1 MKKIDSVNNSKAVL
15 GLFSGVKSRI
25 TSIMPA
31 LYHVITPMLFVAFG
45 LFGLNES
52 AWGTVT
58 TSGTITSTATLGGKS
73 QYVVWTYTGDEK
85 HTSYRAL
92 EVISRTDPVNRSS
105 NTAPAGDLYIELKR
119 AGGWVLASQTARVDV
134 SVNNS
139 SWTDVSGD
147 ISVGTSYNTYGGY
160 SIARDA
166 KYVRLIS
173 TGGAKD
179 KYHKKVYM
187 TLASFCETATTELSY
202 GSKTYL
208 TEDTLNFTI
217 NWSNKADAQLSISGT
232 DASHY
237 EIIEAKA
244 AGNKY
249 IGCAAGKYGYTTVK
263 VRYKR
268 DAVGTHNNATLSG
281 GGISIALKGST
292 TAGTPTIDC
301 SKVSASTLT
310 YGQKLSVSTISG
322 PSASYKN
329 GSYAGTYTWK
339 RSDASTH
346 VAQGCTDYVVKF
358 TPSNS
363 NLNSVECASV
373 QVPITKVAQTITWSP
388 SKTYLVDEDIQ
399 LSASTSGD
407 ASVYFESANTDVATI
422 DGNWLRMVGPG
433 DVVIKARA
441 NTTCNYLAA
450 EDVEYTFQFRRRP
463 TIVFAEP
470 EHIYSGNTLD
480 NMAKLQYNSTDLS
493 LEEVD
498 FDYSFDNPSWF
509 SLNPS
514 NAKQILVSTD
524 YGTEQYAT
532 IYVTTKETNHYTSV
546 SASKTYYLEVKKT
559 PEFYLSGTLLDK
571 TKTTDLYLEIDST
584 ATFTFDKITSG
595 FQYPT
600 KPSHFTYNNATGVL
614 TATVAGDET
623 FFFNEPGDGITFQ
636 HQCNLH
642 LYVRKHETELELSSL
657 VDDNAVW
664 MVDDSVAESSIYEL
678 VKGDANE
685 PVVISSDKPG
695 VIAKENGKWVAKGK
709 GSAVLTIAQVN
720 SDKWTGDTITRTINV
735 NRYDPVFDWSGLPDT
750 LNFNTTFVNPV
761 RSTSDGA
768 ITYKSNKSAVTV
780 TNESTT
786 LHTAETADN
795 AVTIT
800 AIQKPTYKYEGKT
813 ATKTVKVLKL
823 RNHVQVEVK
832 SNETY
837 LAVRNKTEGDVAYT
851 SDGIRLG
858 GSKTGIGDDPAWDW
872 YDKYVDIKFEGI
884 PGTISFTTGN
894 TSVAPTAKVTTL
906 FGKGAGNNNGFWYM
920 IEYPEGESA
929 NTLWT
934 ENDNANPGYISRD
947 LKPNTNKVRICYT
960 GNFAGY
966 VKNLTIT
973 ERTELSIHNN
983 VESLDFGS
991 TDAGSNATKKNFTFD
1006 WYNLN
1011 PLTLSIEGGDGKYS
1025 VSPSSI
1031 SSKKDSFA
1039 LNESVE
1045 VSYIHTAGGTHN
1057 ATLVISE
1064 GTTELKRIPLTG
1076 TTNKVTPAIT
1086 WKENLSPMSRGENV
1100 TDPAEAIVE
1109 LVYTSSDSTVV
1120 DVEGNVLKPL
1130 KKGNATITAS
1140 YDGSESLIYNSN
1152 SSTINVLVTNLAVQH
1167 IHWTQ
1172 TFTRLKWS
1180 DDPVLSEKNTPDFD
1194 FDATVSYY
1202 DPETSQEVEITDR
1215 SVTYTSGSEAVV
1227 KVLPGNKLH
1236 VVGQGTTTLTA
1247 HIDGIVDSLYEAT
1260 VVRDVIVREP
1270 TLDCEKWVLEN
1281 KSASMATEINS
1292 FSGVETVYDLTG
1304 EPGYLS
1310 FEAWREAIHVIRDW
1324 TYGNLF
1330 VAEYVNSEWQEI
1342 TGNDGLALDLN
1353 YAHRKAFDSIPMSRE
1368 ATKVKIFKKTGSTGI
1383 HAFSNAYV
1391 TLARYLEL
1399 ENTKNKKTH
1408 SIHLTT
1414 TEAKPGVAVEK
1425 TFTVN
1430 YSNITDQLDVE
1441 LKHGDKFSIVSDAT
1455 IGNECGDKGNA
1466 TVRVRFLSNDVD
1478 LYKDTLLVHN
1488 LTDTVLVYLSA
1499 DVDRLHQQIT
1509 WNPSTLNLLTTDNV
1523 TFDAVTSASA
1533 AGRTISYAVTAGSD
1547 VASVNAATGAL
1558 TIIQNG
1564 DVTIE
1569 ASAAG
1574 NDKYYDAE
1582 AVSYTFHIEKVTPT
1596 ITKAPTASAVTLP
1609 ATLAA
1614 STWMEAGTA
1623 SVAGTFSWTNPS
1635 TALVAGDIAYEVTFT
1650 PENTNW
1656 YTTATCMVTPQVSKA
1671 SQTITWDFN
1680 VTEMYGNAD
1689 YTFDATASSGLQV
1702 AYSSSNDEIASVNG
1716 VGHLVLHQGG
1726 EVTITAS
1733 QSGDGTYLPAS
1744 ESRTFTILR
1753 WTPTIA
1759 ENPVGGEM
1767 YVGRVLSDASLTGG
1781 RAEVNGQTI
1790 QGSFNWENANTATI
1804 DVPGPTTHNVIFVPQ
1819 NGNFYNEVNCGP
1831 IELTVLR
1838 YVPVVTSN
1846 TLSADGIEFP
1856 LTLENSHIH
1865 GSVTAMDYV
1874 HIPNVEVTG
1883 HVEWKEPT
1891 TILRPGTH
1899 TATALFVPDNSDWY
1913 EAKEIPLSVQVTGGY
1928 VFNGDNTDWTEENN
1942 WDGNLMPTGTDDP
1955 VLINTDVEITSEV
1968 TVGSLTIA
1976 ENVNVIVKNGGKL
1989 RIGNSDS
1996 ETRAAYGNLHV
2007 ENGGKVLLGTGQLN
2021 VNNFYLDA
2029 NLGITDEDVTTA
2041 SASGEVQ
2048 NEAML
2053 SVAGDAYFQLA
2064 LDPSGRISYG
2074 WYDFTVPF
2082 AVDVIGGISVAEN
2095 TSNVPLEFNKNYAVM
2110 DYTEAKRAVNGKDWN
2125 KFSGTMVPGRV
2136 YTIALDDDYEW
2147 NTVIFKK
2154 KAGAAITGDRSFTTE
2169 YSGLGANNKDN
2180 GWNGF
2185 GNGTLHHTELDVD
2198 DKAVIQLYDHK
2209 HKCYQARP
2217 AKDYT
2222 IAVGLSFFMQF
2233 DKVETINLL
2242 SAEDNGDKFMAPK
2255 REVRAVDHFRLALTA
2270 EDAVNA
2276 ADYIW
2281 VSASEEATAE
2291 YTIGSDVLKMGTLS
2305 EATVAR
2311 MWTKRDGM
2319 NLCKSEMQLVDNE
2332 ANCELGLFAPQ
2343 ARTYTIAIE
2352 EAPEDA
2358 DLYLTYNG
2366 EVIWDLTASPYV
2378 LDLAKGMTDGYG
2390 LRVEARAPQIA
2401 TGVDETNADSK
2412 SVRKVLI
2419 NNTIYLITPE
2429 GKMYDIVGKS
2439 AKY

>member
-1 MKKIDSVNNSKAVL
+1 MKKIYSVNNSKDVL
-15 GLFSGVKSRI
+15 GLFSGLKSRI
-25 TSIMPA
+25 TSTKPVLTMLA
-31 LYHVITPMLFVAFG
+31 LLMVC
-45 LFGLNES
+45 LFGVNEK
-52 AWGTVT
+52 AWGATLKGKTAVGSGKGTAKVEVCYYSGAVVDDNSTTGSSLVEAKTSAVT
-58 TSGTITSTATLGGKS
+58 RVSWFYCTFTATPADGYYFDAWYTNSACSQGK
-73 QYVVWTYTGDEK
+73 
-85 HTSYRAL
+85 
-92 EVISRTDPVNRSS
+92 
-105 NTAPAGDLYIELKR
+105 
-119 AGGWVLASQTARVDV
+119 QTA
-134 SVNNS
+134 NS
-139 SWTDVSGD
+139 
-147 ISVGTSYNTYGGY
+147 Y
-160 SIARDA
+160 
-166 KYVRLIS
+166 S
-173 TGGAKD
+173 TGYYKNTLGTREDIYYAKF
-179 KYHKKVYM
+179 
-187 TLASFCETATTELSY
+187 LP
-202 GSKTYL
+202 
-208 TEDTLNFTI
+208 I
-217 NWSNKADAQLSISGT
+217 
-232 DASHY
+232 
-237 EIIEAKA
+237 
-244 AGNKY
+244 
-249 IGCAAGKYGYTTVK
+249 TVSS
-263 VRYKR
+263 
-268 DAVGTHNNATLSG
+268 A
-281 GGISIALKGST
+281 
-292 TAGTPTIDC
+292 
-301 SKVSASTLT
+301 VSASTSFNHPETKTVTL
-310 YGQKLSVSTISG
+310 YFPVSTNADSNDDFNKPTITANKVWTVKSWNLNTTTHKVEVVCEFKADADVAKG
-322 PSASYKN
+322 SYVATVTLEAKSNESNTGTVTANVDLTPTLTYKN
-329 GSYAGTYTWK
+329 GSVDISVSDADKTIINVDTLRTAYKGADNVAGDGTITYSLKTANSNVSLTSAGVFYAKATGTYTIVASATKGRYYAKTAEFTVTVGK
-339 RSDASTH
+339 R
-346 VAQGCTDYVVKF
+346 
-358 TPSNS
+358 TPS
-363 NLNSVECASV
+363 V
-373 QVPITKVAQTITWSP
+373 
-388 SKTYLVDEDIQ
+388 
-399 LSASTSGD
+399 
-407 ASVYFESANTDVATI
+407 
-422 DGNWLRMVGPG
+422 
-433 DVVIKARA
+433 
-441 NTTCNYLAA
+441 
-450 EDVEYTFQFRRRP
+450 
-463 TIVFAEP
+463 VFAMTGEDD
-470 EHIYSGNTLD
+470 HIYSGDKLN
-480 NMAKLQYNSTDLS
+480 NMAKVQYNSTDVS
-493 LEEVD
+493 SEQVG
-498 FDYSFDNPSWF
+498 FWYWFDNPSWF
-509 SLNPS
+509 LKNM
-514 NAKQILVSTD
+514 NDTMQIMVSTE
-524 YGTEQYAT
+524 YSQKTKAT
-532 IYVTTKETNHYTSV
+532 LHVTTKETSYYKSV
-546 SASKTYYLEVKKT
+546 TASHEYDLEVKRT
-559 PEFYLSGTLLDK
+559 PEFYLNGVLLDK
-571 TKTTDLYLEIDST
+571 NVTTNLNLEVDET

-595 FQYPT
+595 FQFPT
-600 KPSHFTYNNATGVL
+600 TPSHFTYNNETGVL

-642 LYVRKHETELELSSL
+642 LYVSKHETELELSSL

-678 VKGDANE
+678 VNGDTNV
-685 PVVISSDKPG
+685 PVVISSDEPS

-735 NRYDPVFDWSGLPDT
+735 NRYDPVFDWTGLPDT

-780 TNESTT
+780 TNDSTT

-872 YDKYVDIKFEGI
+872 YDKYVDIKFEGV
-884 PGTISFTTGN
+884 PKNISFTTGV
-894 TSVAPTAKVTTL
+894 TSGAATANVTTF

-920 IEYPEGESA
+920 IEYPEGESEQ
-929 NTLWT
+929 TIWT
-934 ENDNANPGYISRD
+934 DAENNNPGYISRD

-973 ERTELSIHNN
+973 ERTELSIDGN

-991 TDAGSNATKKNFTFD
+991 TDAGSNPTKKNFTFD

-1057 ATLVISE
+1057 ADLVISE
-1064 GTTELKRIPLTG
+1064 GTTVLKRISLTG

-1100 TDPAEAIVE
+1100 TNPAEAIVE

-1172 TFTRLKWS
+1172 PFTRLKWS
-1180 DDPVLSEKNTPDFD
+1180 DKPELSDKNTADFGL
-1194 FDATVSYY
+1194 DATVSYY

-1215 SVTYTSGSEAVV
+1215 AIFYTSGNEAVV
-1227 KVLPGNKLH
+1227 KVLEGNKLH
-1236 VVGQGTTTLTA
+1236 VVGQGNTTLTA
-1247 HIDGIVDSLYEAT
+1247 HIDGITDSLYEAT

-1310 FEAWREAIHVIRDW
+1310 FEAWREAIHVIKDW
-1324 TYGNLF
+1324 TDGNLF

-1408 SIHLTT
+1408 SINLTT

-1466 TVRVRFLSNDVD
+1466 TVRVRFLSNDVN

-1533 AGRTISYAVTAGSD
+1533 AGLTISYTVTAGSD
-1547 VASVNAATGAL
+1547 VASVDAATGVL
-1558 TIIQNG
+1558 TIIKDG

-1569 ASAAG
+1569 ARCEG
-1574 NDKYYDAE
+1574 NNKYYDAE
-1582 AVSYTFHIEKVTPT
+1582 PVPYTFHIEKVTPT

-1623 SVAGTFSWTNPS
+1623 SVAGTFAWTNPS
-1635 TALVAGDIAYEVTFT
+1635 TALVADDIAYEVTFT
-1650 PENTNW
+1650 PENTKW
-1656 YTTATCMVTPQVSKA
+1656 YSTATCMVTPQVSKA

-1781 RAEVNGQTI
+1781 KAEVNGQTI
-1790 QGSFNWENANTATI
+1790 QGSFNWENANSATI

-1891 TILRPGTH
+1891 TILRPGMH
-1899 TATALFVPDNSDWY
+1899 TATALFVPDNNDWY
-1913 EAKEIPLSVQVTGGY
+1913 ETKEIPLSVQVTGGY
-1928 VFNGDNTDWTEENN
+1928 VFNGDDTDWTEENN

-1955 VLINTDVEITSEV
+1955 VLINKDVEITSEV

-1976 ENVNVIVKNGGKL
+1976 ENVNVIVEDGGKL
-1989 RIGNSDS
+1989 TVGSNDS
-1996 ETRAAYGNLHV
+1996 ETRGAYGNLKV
-2007 ENGGKVLLGTGQLN
+2007 KNGGQVVFGAGVLKVNDFVLEAKLG
-2021 VNNFYLDA
+2021 DA
-2029 NLGITDEDVTTA
+2029 TNLGKSGQVFNPASLDVR
-2041 SASGEVQ
+2041 G
-2048 NEAML
+2048 N
-2053 SVAGDAYFQLA
+2053 AYFELA
-2064 LDPSGRISYG
+2064 LDPTNKCTYG

-2082 AVDVIGGISVAEN
+2082 PVDALNGVTRYKNGTHVEQTITNEVHYAIMDFSESRRVETGYGWKKFRGIMQPGQCYTITTNNEDNVYRFKKTADGAFN
-2095 TSNVPLEFNKNYAVM
+2095 TQLKTSLAYSSDVESDVRGWNCLGNGTMAYADLSAAGIEKVQLYSHGTNSYIPVNIDEYTYVVGSAYFIQALAANKEITYTHSGANHTLRAPKQAMESISEFALSLTNETQKETDRLYVGASEDALNVYEAGRELTKFAAP
-2110 DYTEAKRAVNGKDWN
+2110 TEAKTAQVWANAYGLQLCDIDMPLNG
-2125 KFSGTMVPGRV
+2125 
-2136 YTIALDDDYEW
+2136 E
-2147 NTVIFKK
+2147 
-2154 KAGAAITGDRSFTTE
+2154 
-2169 YSGLGANNKDN
+2169 
-2180 GWNGF
+2180 
-2185 GNGTLHHTELDVD
+2185 
-2198 DKAVIQLYDHK
+2198 
-2209 HKCYQARP
+2209 
-2217 AKDYT
+2217 
-2222 IAVGLSFFMQF
+2222 
-2233 DKVETINLL
+2233 
-2242 SAEDNGDKFMAPK
+2242 
-2255 REVRAVDHFRLALTA
+2255 
-2270 EDAVNA
+2270 
-2276 ADYIW
+2276 
-2281 VSASEEATAE
+2281 
-2291 YTIGSDVLKMGTLS
+2291 
-2305 EATVAR
+2305 
-2311 MWTKRDGM
+2311 
-2319 NLCKSEMQLVDNE
+2319 E
-2332 ANCELGLFAPQ
+2332 ANCTLGLYAPKAGQ
-2343 ARTYTIAIE
+2343 YTLSVKDE
-2352 EAPEDA
+2352 VEDA
-2358 DLYLTYNG
+2358 SLYLTYNDQ
-2366 EVIWDLTASPYV
+2366 VIWDLTASPYV
-2378 LDLAKGMTDGYG
+2378 FDLAKGTTEGYG
-2390 LRVEARAPQIA
+2390 LRITARAPQIA
-2401 TGVDETNADSK
+2401 TGVDETNADSQ

-2439 AKY
+2439 VKY

>member
-1 MKKIDSVNNSKAVL
+1 MKKIYSVNNSKVVL
-15 GLFSGVKSRI
+15 GLLSGIKSRI
-25 TSIMPA
+25 TSKMPA
-31 LYHVITPMLFVAFG
+31 LTLLMLLTLCGFPTSVWGGTLYGKTAVKDGKGGKAKVEIYSRYRPNHVQDSKETTGSSYVSVNLTVLAARWGFCKFYATVDDGYSFAGWYNTSNSWVSSNSPYQTDDTGSSRTDQFYAKFDPVTVSPAGSSSISFNCPDTKTTTLTFPVSNNADSKDDFNAPTVTANSGWTITDWSFNNSTKKVTVTLSFTADSNTSKDDHSATVTLKAKS
-45 LFGLNES
+45 NES
-52 AWGTVT
+52 NTGTVT
-58 TSGTITSTATLGGKS
+58 ASVDLTPTLTFDNGTCDISVSDNDKTTLNVAGLLTSYKGADNVAGDGTITYSLKS
-73 QYVVWTYTGDEK
+73 ANSNVSL
-85 HTSYRAL
+85 TS
-92 EVISRTDPVNRSS
+92 
-105 NTAPAGDLYIELKR
+105 AGVFY
-119 AGGWVLASQTARVDV
+119 
-134 SVNNS
+134 
-139 SWTDVSGD
+139 
-147 ISVGTSYNTYGGY
+147 
-160 SIARDA
+160 
-166 KYVRLIS
+166 
-173 TGGAKD
+173 
-179 KYHKKVYM
+179 
-187 TLASFCETATTELSY
+187 
-202 GSKTYL
+202 
-208 TEDTLNFTI
+208 
-217 NWSNKADAQLSISGT
+217 
-232 DASHY
+232 
-237 EIIEAKA
+237 AKA
-244 AGNKY
+244 
-249 IGCAAGKYGYTTVK
+249 T
-263 VRYKR
+263 
-268 DAVGTHNNATLSG
+268 
-281 GGISIALKGST
+281 
-292 TAGTPTIDC
+292 
-301 SKVSASTLT
+301 
-310 YGQKLSVSTISG
+310 
-322 PSASYKN
+322 
-329 GSYAGTYTWK
+329 GTYTIVASATKGRYYAKTAEFTVTVDK
-339 RSDASTH
+339 R
-346 VAQGCTDYVVKF
+346 
-358 TPSNS
+358 TPS
-363 NLNSVECASV
+363 V
-373 QVPITKVAQTITWSP
+373 
-388 SKTYLVDEDIQ
+388 
-399 LSASTSGD
+399 
-407 ASVYFESANTDVATI
+407 
-422 DGNWLRMVGPG
+422 
-433 DVVIKARA
+433 
-441 NTTCNYLAA
+441 
-450 EDVEYTFQFRRRP
+450 
-463 TIVFAEP
+463 VFAMTGEDD
-470 EHIYSGNTLD
+470 HIYSGDKLN
-480 NMAKLQYNSTDLS
+480 NMAKVQYNSTDVS
-493 LEEVD
+493 SEQVG
-498 FDYSFDNPSWF
+498 FWYWFDNPSWF
-509 SLNPS
+509 SKNM
-514 NAKQILVSTD
+514 NDTMQIMVSTE
-524 YGTEQYAT
+524 YSQKTKAT
-532 IYVTTKETNHYTSV
+532 LHVTTKETSYYKSV
-546 SASKTYYLEVKKT
+546 TASHEYDLEVKRT
-559 PEFYLSGTLLDK
+559 PEFYLNGVLLDK
-571 TKTTDLYLEIDST
+571 NVTTNLNLEVDET

-595 FQYPT
+595 FQFPT
-600 KPSHFTYNNATGVL
+600 TPSHFTYKNATGVL

-642 LYVRKHETELELSSL
+642 LYVRKHATELATVLN
-657 VDDNAVW
+657 DNDVW

-678 VKGDANE
+678 VNGDTNV
-685 PVVISSDKPG
+685 PVVISSDKTS

-780 TNESTT
+780 TNDSTT
-786 LHTAETADN
+786 LHTAEKADN

-823 RNHVQVEVK
+823 RNHVKVEVK

-837 LAVRNKTEGDVAYT
+837 LAVRKKTEGDVSWVGG
-851 SDGIRLG
+851 SDNAIRLG
-858 GSKTGIGDDPAWDW
+858 GSETGAFSSPAWNW
-872 YDKYVDIKFEGI
+872 NDKYIDVKFEGI
-884 PGTISFTTGN
+884 PKTISFTTGL
-894 TSVAPTAKVTTL
+894 TS
-906 FGKGAGNNNGFWYM
+906 GAATPGVSGNGFWYM
-920 IEYPEGESA
+920 IEYPEGESEH
-929 NTLWT
+929 TLWT

-973 ERTELSIHNN
+973 ERTELSIDGN
-983 VESLDFGS
+983 VESLDFES

-1039 LNESVE
+1039 LNEPVE

-1057 ATLVISE
+1057 ATLRISD
-1064 GTTELKRIPLTG
+1064 GVTTKDIALTG

-1140 YDGSESLIYNSN
+1140 YDGSASPIYNSN
-1152 SSTINVLVTNLAVQH
+1152 SSTTNVLVTNLAVQH

-1202 DPETSQEVEITDR
+1202 DPETEQEVEITDR
-1215 SVTYTSGSEAVV
+1215 AISYTSGNEAVV
-1227 KVLPGNKLH
+1227 KVLEGNKLH
-1236 VVGQGTTTLTA
+1236 VVGQGNTTLTA
-1247 HIDGIVDSLYEAT
+1247 HIDGITDSLYEAT

-1292 FSGVETVYDLTG
+1292 FSGVETVYALSG

-1310 FEAWREAIHVIRDW
+1310 FEAWREAIHVIKDW
-1324 TYGNLF
+1324 TDGNLF
-1330 VAEYVNSEWQEI
+1330 VAEKIGNDWHEL
-1342 TGNDGLALDLN
+1342 TGEDGLALDLN

-1368 ATKVKIFKKTGSTGI
+1368 ATQVKIFKKTGSTGI

-1408 SIHLTT
+1408 SINLTT

-1441 LKHGDKFSIVSDAT
+1441 LKHGDKFSIVSGAT

-1523 TFDAVTSASA
+1523 TFDAVTSAAA

-1547 VASVNAATGAL
+1547 VASVDAATGVL
-1558 TIIQNG
+1558 TIIKDG

-1569 ASAAG
+1569 ARCEG
-1574 NDKYYDAE
+1574 NNKYYDAE
-1582 AVSYTFHIEKVTPT
+1582 PVPYMFHIEKVTPT

-1623 SVAGTFSWTNPS
+1623 SVAGTFAWTNPS

-1702 AYSSSNDEIASVNG
+1702 AYSSSNEEIASVNG

-1790 QGSFNWENANTATI
+1790 QGSFNWENANSATI

-1838 YVPVVTSN
+1838 YVPAVTSN

-2007 ENGGKVLLGTGQLN
+2007 ENGGKVLLSTGQLN

-2029 NLGITDEDVTTA
+2029 NLGITNENATTP

-2064 LDPSGRISYG
+2064 LDPSDRISYG

-2082 AVDVIGGISVAEN
+2082 AVDVIGGISIAEN

-2255 REVRAVDHFRLALTA
+2255 REVRTVNHFRLALTA

-2276 ADYIW
+2276 ADNMWI
-2281 VSASEEATAE
+2281 SASEEATAE
-2291 YTIGSDVLKMGTLS
+2291 YTIGRDVLKMGTLS

-2319 NLCKSEMQLVDNE
+2319 NLCKSEMQLVSNE

-2390 LRVEARAPQIA
+2390 LRIAARAPQIA

>member
-1 MKKIDSVNNSKAVL
+1 MKKIYSVNNSKVVL
-15 GLFSGVKSRI
+15 GLLSGLKSRI
-25 TSIMPA
+25 TTCLPVLTMLIMLMVGVGNAWGGNVTLKVTAESSPST
-31 LYHVITPMLFVAFG
+31 YGYVYVAKSNSAPSSYSLTSDYADETKYSAY
-45 LFGLNES
+45 LFGYLTVNQTFYLFAKAKDGYGFS
-52 AWGTVT
+52 GWSKSSTATSGDTSNPKSVTVSGSKSGTVT
-58 TSGTITSTATLGGKS
+58 DGPYYAIFAPVTVSSAGSSSISFNCPDTKTTTLTFPVSNNADAKADFNAPTVTANSGWTVSSWSFDNTNNNKKVTVTLSFTANSNTSKGNHQATVTLKAKSNEQNTGTVTASVDLTPTLTFDNGTCDISVSDNDKTTLNVATLLTAYKGADNVAGDGTITYSLKS
-73 QYVVWTYTGDEK
+73 ANSNVSL
-85 HTSYRAL
+85 TS
-92 EVISRTDPVNRSS
+92 
-105 NTAPAGDLYIELKR
+105 AGVFY
-119 AGGWVLASQTARVDV
+119 
-134 SVNNS
+134 
-139 SWTDVSGD
+139 
-147 ISVGTSYNTYGGY
+147 
-160 SIARDA
+160 
-166 KYVRLIS
+166 
-173 TGGAKD
+173 
-179 KYHKKVYM
+179 
-187 TLASFCETATTELSY
+187 
-202 GSKTYL
+202 
-208 TEDTLNFTI
+208 
-217 NWSNKADAQLSISGT
+217 
-232 DASHY
+232 
-237 EIIEAKA
+237 AKA
-244 AGNKY
+244 
-249 IGCAAGKYGYTTVK
+249 T
-263 VRYKR
+263 
-268 DAVGTHNNATLSG
+268 
-281 GGISIALKGST
+281 
-292 TAGTPTIDC
+292 
-301 SKVSASTLT
+301 
-310 YGQKLSVSTISG
+310 
-322 PSASYKN
+322 
-329 GSYAGTYTWK
+329 GTYTIVASATKGRYYAKTAEFIVTVGK
-339 RSDASTH
+339 R
-346 VAQGCTDYVVKF
+346 
-358 TPSNS
+358 TPS
-363 NLNSVECASV
+363 V
-373 QVPITKVAQTITWSP
+373 
-388 SKTYLVDEDIQ
+388 
-399 LSASTSGD
+399 
-407 ASVYFESANTDVATI
+407 
-422 DGNWLRMVGPG
+422 
-433 DVVIKARA
+433 
-441 NTTCNYLAA
+441 
-450 EDVEYTFQFRRRP
+450 
-463 TIVFAEP
+463 VFAMTGEDD
-470 EHIYSGNTLD
+470 HIYSGNTLS
-480 NMAKLQYNSTDLS
+480 NMAKVQYNGVDVPLS
-493 LEEVD
+493 EVD
-498 FDYSFDNPSWF
+498 FDYSFENPSWF
-509 SLNPS
+509 SLDPS
-514 NAKQILVSTD
+514 NDKQILVSTE
-524 YGTEQYAT
+524 YNTVQTAKL
-532 IYVTTKETNHYTSV
+532 YVTTAETNYYKSV
-546 SASKTYYLEVKKT
+546 SADKTYTLEVKRT
-559 PEFYLSGTLLDK
+559 PEFYLNGVLLDK
-571 TKTTDLYLEIDST
+571 NVTTNLNLEVDET

-595 FQYPT
+595 FQFPT
-600 KPSHFTYNNATGVL
+600 TPSHFTYNNATGVL

-642 LYVRKHETELELSSL
+642 LYVRKHETELTTSL
-657 VDDNAVW
+657 KENDVW

-678 VKGDANE
+678 VNGDTNV
-685 PVVISSDKPG
+685 PVVISSDKTS

-735 NRYDPVFDWSGLPDT
+735 NRYTPTFDWSGLPDT

-780 TNESTT
+780 TNDSTT

-894 TSVAPTAKVTTL
+894 TSVAATANVTTF

-920 IEYPEGESA
+920 IEYPEGESEQ
-929 NTLWT
+929 TIWT
-934 ENDNANPGYISRD
+934 DAENNNPGYISRD

-973 ERTELSIHNN
+973 ERTELSIDGN

-991 TDAGSNATKKNFTFD
+991 TDAGSNPTKKNFTFD

-1031 SSKKDSFA
+1031 SSQKDSFA
-1039 LNESVE
+1039 LNEPVE

-1057 ATLVISE
+1057 ADLVISE

-1109 LVYTSSDSTVV
+1109 LVYTSSDPTVV

-1130 KKGNATITAS
+1130 KKGTATITAS

-1172 TFTRLKWS
+1172 PFTRLKWS
-1180 DDPVLSEKNTPDFD
+1180 DKPELSDKNTADFGL
-1194 FDATVSYY
+1194 DATVSYY

-1215 SVTYTSGSEAVV
+1215 AISYTSGNEAVV
-1227 KVLPGNKLH
+1227 KVLEGNKLH
-1236 VVGQGTTTLTA
+1236 VVGQGNTTLTA
-1247 HIDGIVDSLYEAT
+1247 HIDGITDSLYEAT

-1310 FEAWREAIHVIRDW
+1310 FEAWREAIHVIKDW
-1324 TYGNLF
+1324 TDGNLF

-1342 TGNDGLALDLN
+1342 TGTDGLALDLN
-1353 YAHRKAFDSIPMSRE
+1353 YANRKAFDSIPMSRE

-1408 SIHLTT
+1408 SINLTT

-1441 LKHGDKFSIVSDAT
+1441 LKHGDKFSIVSGAT
-1455 IGNECGDKGNA
+1455 IGNECGDKGKA

-1523 TFDAVTSASA
+1523 TFDAVTSAAA

-1609 ATLAA
+1609 ATLAT

-1623 SVAGTFSWTNPS
+1623 SVAGTFAWTNPS
-1635 TALVAGDIAYEVTFT
+1635 TALVADDIAYEVTFT

-1716 VGHLVLHQGG
+1716 VGRLVLHQGG

-1790 QGSFNWENANTATI
+1790 QGSFNWENANSATI

-1874 HIPNVEVTG
+1874 HVPNVEVTG

-1891 TILRPGTH
+1891 TILRPGMH
-1899 TATALFVPDNSDWY
+1899 TATALFVPDNNDWY
-1913 EAKEIPLSVQVTGGY
+1913 ETKEIPLSVQVTGGY

-1989 RIGNSDS
+1989 TVGSNDS
-1996 ETRAAYGNLHV
+1996 ETRGAYGNLKV
-2007 ENGGKVLLGTGQLN
+2007 KNGGQVVFGAGVLKVNDFVLEAKLG
-2021 VNNFYLDA
+2021 DA
-2029 NLGITDEDVTTA
+2029 TNLGKSGQVFNPA
-2041 SASGEVQ
+2041 SLEVRG
-2048 NEAML
+2048 N
-2053 SVAGDAYFQLA
+2053 AYFDLA
-2064 LDPSGRISYG
+2064 LDPSGECSPG
-2074 WYDFTVPF
+2074 WYTFTVPF
-2082 AVDVIGGISVAEN
+2082 PVDALNGVTRFDNSTHEEKTIKNEV
-2095 TSNVPLEFNKNYAVM
+2095 NYAIM
-2110 DYTEAKRAVNGKDWN
+2110 DYSENRRVVNGYGWKKYRSVMQPGQCYTMTIDDVDNVYRFKKTADGAFNTQMNETLAYTDVETEHNGWNSLGNGTMAYADLSVSGIEKVQVYIHGSNSYMPVNMDEYTYVVGSTYFIQALEANQEITYTHSGANHTLRAPKQAMESISEFALSLTNEAQSEMDRLYVGASEDALDVYEAGRELTKFAAPTEAKVAQVWASAYGLQLCDIDMPM
-2125 KFSGTMVPGRV
+2125 SGNEADC
-2136 YTIALDDDYEW
+2136 ALGLYAP
-2147 NTVIFKK
+2147 
-2154 KAGAAITGDRSFTTE
+2154 KAGQ
-2169 YSGLGANNKDN
+2169 Y
-2180 GWNGF
+2180 
-2185 GNGTLHHTELDVD
+2185 TLYI
-2198 DKAVIQLYDHK
+2198 K
-2209 HKCYQARP
+2209 
-2217 AKDYT
+2217 
-2222 IAVGLSFFMQF
+2222 
-2233 DKVETINLL
+2233 N
-2242 SAEDNGDKFMAPK
+2242 
-2255 REVRAVDHFRLALTA
+2255 EV
-2270 EDAVNA
+2270 
-2276 ADYIW
+2276 
-2281 VSASEEATAE
+2281 
-2291 YTIGSDVLKMGTLS
+2291 
-2305 EATVAR
+2305 
-2311 MWTKRDGM
+2311 
-2319 NLCKSEMQLVDNE
+2319 
-2332 ANCELGLFAPQ
+2332 
-2343 ARTYTIAIE
+2343 
-2352 EAPEDA
+2352 EDA
-2358 DLYLTYNG
+2358 DLFLTYNG
-2366 EVIWDLTASPYV
+2366 EIIWDLTASPYV
-2378 LDLAKGMTDGYG
+2378 FDLAKGTTEGYG
-2390 LRVEARAPQIA
+2390 LRIAARAPQIA